1 VKPGGPLRRLL
12 RVREIREEQARAT
25 LSLANRAATEA
36 QGRLRDRERE
46 YDGLPGLPATLN
58 PAQLRGLM
66 LQGVA
71 AHDLVH
77 RASDEYLSALGQ
89 VEDARAG
96 WSSASADL
104 KSAEKLENRR
114 RLEYERVARSAAERA
129 LDEMVLTM
137 RGAQR
142 WV

>member
-1 VKPGGPLRRLL
+1 MKPGGPLRRLL
-12 RVREIREEQARAT
+12 RVREIREEQARVT
-25 LSLANRAATEA
+25 LSLANRAATQA
-36 QGRLRDRERE
+36 QDHLSEQARRYDER
-46 YDGLPGLPATLN
+46 PALPATLS
-58 PAQLRGLM
+58 PAQLRGLV

-71 AHDLVH
+71 AHDLVN

-89 VEDARAG
+89 VQDARAG

-104 KSAEKLENRR
+104 KSAEKLETRR

-137 RGAQR
+137 RGSQR
-142 WV
+142 WA